1 MVEREF
7 TETVNVT
14 KEGGTAVSKFGGR
27 FCVATGVVT
36 LGGSRDKKSKGGGA
50 RKGWA

>member
-1 MVEREF
+1 MAEREF
-7 TETVNVT
+7 AETVDTAEEGVT
-14 KEGGTAVSKFGGR
+14 FVSKVGGR
-27 FCVATGVVT
+27 VCAVAGVVT